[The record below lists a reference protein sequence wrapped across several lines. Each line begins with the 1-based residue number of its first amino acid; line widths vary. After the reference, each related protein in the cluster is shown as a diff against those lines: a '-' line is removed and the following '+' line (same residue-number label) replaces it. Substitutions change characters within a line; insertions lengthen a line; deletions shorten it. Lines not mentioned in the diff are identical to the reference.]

1 MKWVI
6 LILTI
11 GLCIYLT
18 IDTTIYI
25 VKKVKAKKQRKLEQQ
40 NEDNKESE

>member
-25 VKKVKAKKQRKLEQQ
+25 VKKVKAKKMAKLEQKADN
-40 NEDNKESE
+40 NESK